1 MLLVIALLGLLA
13 STVFVML
20 PRGGGDADV
29 ILAAEQL
36 RTELATMRSRA
47 RSGEGRAAFG
57 VLIAT
62 STYTGIRVDGMGT
75 TTLGTELLPGGVSVT
90 PGVVLFQAIS
100 GRAVPTSIVI
110 SSTQASTSITVAANG
125 AIQ

>member
-1 MLLVIALLGLLA
+1 MKKRPHTARGFSLLEMLLVIALLGLLA

-62 STYTGIRVDGMGT
+62 STYTGIRVDSKKSLQM
-75 TTLGTELLPGGVSVT
+75 E
-90 PGVVLFQAIS
+90 
-100 GRAVPTSIVI
+100 
-110 SSTQASTSITVAANG
+110 
-125 AIQ
+125 